1 MVGLIIFI
9 SIVIFLV
16 FIFVS
21 MFTTNKKREKAAIT
35 SITNIEMELIQAR
48 KDIIFITGSQIEGR
62 EVLSVIGGVRG
73 ISKTQATGAAEFEL
87 SEKEAL
93 LSLLN
98 EARQLGANGVVDVK
112 LNTGTYEKQGS
123 RWQVSQSIYT
133 GTAVLLEDI

>member
-1 MVGLIIFI
+1 MAGLIIIILAFI
-9 SIVIFLV
+9 SIVCV
-16 FIFVS
+16 FIFIL
-21 MFTTNKKREKAAIT
+21 TNKKKLEKAAMI
-35 SITNIEMELIQAR
+35 SATNIDMELIQAR
-48 KDIIFITGSQIEGR
+48 KDIVFITGSKIEGR

-98 EARQLGANGVVDVK
+98 EARQLGANGVVDVQ

-123 RWQVSQSIYT
+123 KWQVSQSIYT